1 MSKPRKRQKS
11 GRVSE
16 VDLESVSRHARIERD
31 KKKGLGGGR
40 GNLNSPQMK
49 QHIIDIL
56 HPNKP
61 PPRPKQGSLNNNDLI
76 TIIRE
81 WDEKVGNQRSV
92 DTTVATTIEANAAVK
107 AEALA
112 AAKITDP
119 LVGVYLAYF
128 ERIELGLQT
137 FPPQHSKEFQTFLQN
152 LSKGGLTTKHTG
164 GLTTKHTAGVQKYCL
179 YPTVELTA
187 SAIYERLSTG
197 NRAYNPT
204 SLLHEQYTLILLGQ
218 KSKTPI
224 DDIPNLFE
232 IVKYFVWDAGT
243 QEETTQRVRECCRKF
258 QDNAI
263 ADNEDTGATYMNTNL
278 VNDVGELWV
287 STGSEMMYSQC
298 VSDARRNAGGELGSE
313 FTRKEVK
320 LFGGGEFLVD
330 LKSDDEKHNI
340 IATRNCLLLEA
351 VGGVHTSHPTNP
363 DLDLVYVNYGLSANG
378 ARDEFKF
385 YDEEKNQRFIGRGR
399 VCLAAM
405 LGERHGSSLCQCEHA
420 DGIRSVCG
428 SVMDCS
434 KVMNIYLRN
443 VRRGEGF
450 YYWWSPWKKA

>member
-1 MSKPRKRQKS
+1 MR
-11 GRVSE
+11 
-16 VDLESVSRHARIERD
+16 
-31 KKKGLGGGR
+31 
-40 GNLNSPQMK
+40 
-49 QHIIDIL
+49 QHIKDIL

-61 PPRPKQGSLNNNDLI
+61 KNSTLNNNDLI

-81 WDEKVGNQRSV
+81 WDVKVGNQRS
-92 DTTVATTIEANAAVK
+92 DTTVATIKEVDDAAKANAF
-107 AEALA
+107 A
-112 AAKITDP
+112 AAKIIDP
-119 LVGVYLAYF
+119 LVGVYLAFF

-137 FPPQHSKEFQTFLQN
+137 FPPQDSKKFQTFLQN
-152 LSKGGLTTKHTG
+152 LTKGGLTTNSNIGH
-164 GLTTKHTAGVQKYCL
+164 TKHTAGVQKYCL
-179 YPTVELTA
+179 FPPHELTA
-187 SAIYERLSTG
+187 SAIYEILSTG

-204 SLLHEQYTLILLGQ
+204 SLLHEQHALILLGQ

-263 ADNEDTGATYMNTNL
+263 ADNEDTGATDMNT
-278 VNDVGELWV
+278 ELWV
-287 STGSEMMYSQC
+287 STGSNMMYSQC
-298 VSDARRNAGGELGSE
+298 VSDARRNAGGEMGSE
-313 FTRKEVK
+313 FTRKEAK

-340 IATRNCLLLEA
+340 IATRNCLLPDFI
-351 VGGVHTSHPTNP
+351 GDVHTKHPTDH
-363 DLDLVYVNYGLSANG
+363 DLDLVYVNYGLSTN
-378 ARDEFKF
+378 RYREVFKF
-385 YDEEKNQRFIGRGR
+385 YDEEKNVRLIGRGR

-434 KVMNIYLRN
+434 KVMNAYLRN